1 MPKHQDQKG
10 SYIREFIFGFN
21 DGLVSTLALVA
32 GLTGAIVESQVII
45 IAGIASAIA
54 GAISMALGAYI
65 SSKSQKEVYLREIE
79 EEKGHIEKA
88 PKTELKQLCSIYKKR
103 GFSDKEVQ
111 IICKGLTR
119 NKKRWLQ
126 VMTQELLGFT
136 EEFKDLKKITLIMG
150 ISFILG
156 ASIPLVPYLL
166 FNTTTALTFSVIV
179 CIIALFLAGIAKTK
193 FTGLSWIKSGIEMVI
208 IGCVATVVSYY
219 AGYLVGIIV
228 S

>member
-1 MPKHQDQKG
+1 MQNHQNQRG

-32 GLTGAIVESQVII
+32 GLTGAVLEREVII

-79 EEKGHIEKA
+79 QEKRHIEKA
-88 PKTELKQLCSIYKKR
+88 PKTELKQLCLIYKRR
-103 GFSDKEVQ
+103 GFTDREVEV
-111 IICKGLTR
+111 ICNGLKR

-150 ISFILG
+150 LSFIVG

-166 FNTTTALTFSVIV
+166 FNITTALTFSIFLCIV
-179 CIIALFLAGIAKTK
+179 ALFLAGIAKTK
-193 FTGLSWIKSGIEMVI
+193 FTGLSWIKSGIEMVV
-208 IGCVATVVSYY
+208 IGCVATLVSYY
-219 AGYLVGIIV
+219 AGYLVGIII
-228 S
+228 